1 MKLNFEKFVLGIV
14 FFLSEERHEEGLSE
28 VKFWIINPEEIHYY
42 PPVDSSEFTN
52 FLQTKLTFKK
62 IELGLKKNPIF
73 ILKGNDK
80 ELKEDY
86 LYEANYNVKNLF
98 TELSVISTKSI
109 ISSTP
114 ELLRK
119 FQIFT
124 ENSPSV
130 EILKSSKLEKK
141 IYLGE
146 ETVDKARRYLL
157 SDNSIITASSHIF
170 QKFTSSKMEFR
181 DRNYLRFGEFEL
193 ARIKVN
199 GDGIRLTIENNPETK
214 NGIQNSKFFK
224 ILNGK
229 FRINPSDSS
238 SLFPY
243 LQNFK
248 VEVYPDETDG
258 EGFAVANELTKLD
271 TLVELDIFLTNGL
284 HYKIKLFPK
293 VVLKNKS
300 YYPVIKE
307 VENIFIESP
316 SYASEELVVKLINLL
331 KKIQSDPEW
340 TESKGK

>member
-1 MKLNFEKFVLGIV
+1 MKKVFLIFIAFFVLGIV

-130 EILKSSKLEKK
+130 EILKSSKLE
-141 IYLGE
+141 
-146 ETVDKARRYLL
+146 
-157 SDNSIITASSHIF
+157 
-170 QKFTSSKMEFR
+170 
-181 DRNYLRFGEFEL
+181 
-193 ARIKVN
+193 
-199 GDGIRLTIENNPETK
+199 NN
-214 NGIQNSKFFK
+214 N
-224 ILNGK
+224 
-229 FRINPSDSS
+229 
-238 SLFPY
+238 
-243 LQNFK
+243 
-248 VEVYPDETDG
+248 
-258 EGFAVANELTKLD
+258 
-271 TLVELDIFLTNGL
+271 
-284 HYKIKLFPK
+284 
-293 VVLKNKS
+293 
-300 YYPVIKE
+300 
-307 VENIFIESP
+307 
-316 SYASEELVVKLINLL
+316 
-331 KKIQSDPEW
+331 
-340 TESKGK
+340 